1 MTSKI
6 QKLFALL
13 LVLSLTLVGCSSV
26 RVENNQLAIGV
37 LGDPNTFNPALN
49 NVATAYFDYTSAGL
63 VSVNGK
69 GELEPDLAESW
80 KINGN
85 SILFKLRPNLKWSD
99 GAPLTTDD
107 VDFTFNEVYLNEKIP
122 TDSQDGLKI
131 GKDKKFPTVKKI
143 DDLQIEMTTPEPFA
157 PALRTLG
164 GQGILP
170 AHKLRKLV
178 RQNEETKKTC
188 PPKKDS
194 KEPPKVVIKK
204 KSKFLTAW
212 GISTQPSELVSSG
225 PYRLVSYT
233 PAERMVFERNPYY
246 WRKDSKGQQLPYIQK
261 VVWQIVENT
270 DNALMQFRSGNLD
283 TYGVTPE
290 FFSLLKKEEKKG
302 NFTIRNLGPNS
313 GTTFLSFNLNEGQ
326 REDKPLVDPK
336 KSRWFNNVK
345 FRQAVAYAIDREQMI
360 NNLYRGLGANQNSPI
375 SVGTPFYLEKGLK
388 EYNYDLVKAKQ
399 LLQEAGFKY
408 KGSELYDDQGNRVRF
423 NLITNAG
430 NKVREAVGTQVKQD
444 LAKIGMEVDFNPV
457 AFSLLVDKLDRALDW
472 DAHIIGFTGGL
483 EPHDGTNFWSVD
495 GRSHVFNQ
503 RPGTSDEA
511 ESDPDCDPA
520 SSKNPAPAAISKA
533 LPGQKVAPW
542 EQAISDLY
550 IKGSQEL
557 DPVKRKEIYYE
568 TQRITQENL
577 PCIYLVNSLALSAAR
592 NNLKNFDPST
602 ITGALWNI
610 YEVKIEQ

>member
-1 MTSKI
+1 MTGKI

-13 LVLSLTLVGCSSV
+13 LVVSLAIVGCSSV
-26 RVENNQLAIGV
+26 RAENNQLAIGV
-37 LGDPNTFNPALN
+37 LGDPNTFNPPLN
-49 NVATAYFDYTSAGL
+49 NVATSYFDYTTEAL
-63 VSVNGK
+63 VTVNGK
-69 GELEPDLAESW
+69 GELEPALAESW

-99 GAPLTTDD
+99 GAPLTADD
-107 VDFTFNEVYLNEKIP
+107 VDFSFNEVYLNKDIP
-122 TDSQDGLKI
+122 TDSQDGLRI
-131 GKDKKFPTVKKI
+131 GKDKKLPTVKKI
-143 DDLQIEMTTPEPFA
+143 DDLQIEMITPEPFA
-157 PALRTLG
+157 PALRSLG
-164 GQGILP
+164 GQSILP
-170 AHKLRKLV
+170 AHKLRTLV
-178 RQNEETKKTC
+178 RQNEEFKKTC
-188 PPKKDS
+188 PVPKGS
-194 KEPPKVVIKK
+194 KEPAKVVTKK

-212 GISTQPSELVSSG
+212 GINTKPSELVSSG
-225 PYRLVSYT
+225 PYRLISYV

-246 WRKDSKGQQLPYIQK
+246 WRKDSKGQQQPYIK
-261 VVWQIVENT
+261 KIVWQIVEST

-302 NFTIRNLGPNS
+302 DFTIRNLGPSS

-326 REDKPLVDPK
+326 RDGKPLVDPK

-345 FRQAVAYAIDREQMI
+345 FRQAVAYAIDRERMI

-375 SVGTPFYLEKGLK
+375 SIGTPFYLDKGLK
-388 EYNYDLVKAKQ
+388 EYSYDLAKSKQ

-408 KGSELYDDQGNRVRF
+408 KGSELYDDRGNRVRF
-423 NLITNAG
+423 SLITNTG

-457 AFSLLVDKLDRALDW
+457 AFSLLVDKLDKSLDW
-472 DAHIIGFTGGL
+472 DAHIIGFTGGI

-495 GRSHVFNQ
+495 GRSHIFNQ
-503 RPGTSDEA
+503 RPANNDDAEA
-511 ESDPDCDPA
+511 DPDCDPP
-520 SSKNPAPAAISKA
+520 SSVAQPPTVGNKP

-550 IKGSQEL
+550 VKGSQEL
-557 DPVKRKEIYYE
+557 DPAKRKEIYYE

-577 PCIYLVNSLALSAAR
+577 PCIYLVNSLSMTAAR
-592 NNLKNFDPST
+592 NNLKNFKPST
-602 ITGALWNI
+602 IAGALWNL
-610 YEVKIEQ
+610 YEVKMEK

>member
-1 MTSKI
+1 MIGKI

-13 LVLSLTLVGCSSV
+13 LVVSLAIVGCSSV
-26 RVENNQLAIGV
+26 RAENNQLAIGV

-49 NVATAYFDYTSAGL
+49 NVATSYFDYTSEGL
-63 VSVNGK
+63 LTVNGK
-69 GELEPDLAESW
+69 GELEPALAESW

-107 VDFTFNEVYLNEKIP
+107 VDFTFNEVYLNKDIP
-122 TDSQDGLKI
+122 TDGQDGLKI

-143 DDLQIEMTTPEPFA
+143 DDLQIEMITPEPFA
-157 PALRTLG
+157 PALSTLG
-164 GQGILP
+164 GVNIMP
-170 AHKLRKLV
+170 AHKLRTLV
-178 RQNEETKKTC
+178 RQQEETKKTC
-188 PPKKDS
+188 PVPKGS
-194 KEPPKVVIKK
+194 KEQPKVVIKK

-212 GISTQPSELVSSG
+212 GINTKPSDLVSSG
-225 PYRLVSYT
+225 PYRLISYV

-246 WRKDSKGQQLPYIQK
+246 WRKDSEGQQQPYIKK
-261 VVWQIVENT
+261 VVWQLVEST
-270 DNALMQFRSGNLD
+270 DNSLMQFRSGNLD
-283 TYGVTPE
+283 LYGVTPE
-290 FFSLLKKEEKKG
+290 FFSLLKKEEKQG
-302 NFTIRNLGPNS
+302 NFTIRNIGPSS

-326 REDKPLVDPK
+326 RDGKPLVEPK

-345 FRQAVAYAIDREQMI
+345 FRQAVAYAIDRERMI

-375 SVGTPFYLEKGLK
+375 SIGTPFYLEKGLK
-388 EYNYDLVKAKQ
+388 EYNYNLAKSKQ

-408 KGSELYDDQGNRVRF
+408 KGNDLYDDQGNRVRF
-423 NLITNAG
+423 NLITNTG

-457 AFSLLVDKLDRALDW
+457 AFTLLVDKLDKSLDW
-472 DAHIIGFTGGL
+472 DAHIIGFTGGI
-483 EPHDGTNFWSVD
+483 EPHGSTNFWAVD

-503 RPGTSDEA
+503 RPATNDDEEA
-511 ESDPDCDPA
+511 DPDC
-520 SSKNPAPAAISKA
+520 APPGTAAPTPTVDNKP

-550 IKGSQEL
+550 VKGSQEL

-568 TQRITQENL
+568 TQRLTQENL
-577 PCIYLVNSLALSAAR
+577 PCIYLVNSLSMTAAR
-592 NNLKNFDPST
+592 NNLKNFKPST
-602 ITGALWNI
+602 ITGSLWNL
-610 YEVKIEQ
+610 YEVKIEK

>member
-1 MTSKI
+1 MTGKI

-13 LVLSLTLVGCSSV
+13 LVVSLAIVGCSDL
-26 RVENNQLAIGV
+26 RADNNQLAIGV

-49 NVATAYFDYTSAGL
+49 NVATSYFDYTTEGL
-63 VSVNGK
+63 VTVNGK
-69 GELEPDLAESW
+69 GELEPALAESW

-107 VDFTFNEVYLNEKIP
+107 VDFSFNEVYLNKNIP
-122 TDSQDGLKI
+122 TDGQDGLKI

-143 DDLQIEMTTPEPFA
+143 DDLQIEIISPEPFA

-164 GQGILP
+164 GVGILP
-170 AHKLRKLV
+170 AHKLRTLV

-188 PPKKDS
+188 PVPKGS

-212 GISTQPSELVSSG
+212 GISTKPSDLVSSG
-225 PYRLVSYT
+225 PYRLISYV

-246 WRKDSKGQQLPYIQK
+246 WRKDSEGQQQPYIKK
-261 VVWQIVENT
+261 VVWQIVEST
-270 DNALMQFRSGNLD
+270 DNSLMQFRSGNLD

-290 FFSLLKKEEKKG
+290 FFSLLKKEEKQG
-302 NFTIRNLGPNS
+302 NFTIRNLGPAS

-326 REDKPLVDPK
+326 RDGKPLVEPK
-336 KSRWFNNVK
+336 KARWFNNVK
-345 FRQAVAYAIDREQMI
+345 FRQAVAYAIDRERMI

-375 SVGTPFYLEKGLK
+375 SIGTPFYLAKGLK
-388 EYNYDLVKAKQ
+388 EYNYDLAKSKQ

-408 KGSELYDDQGNRVRF
+408 KGNELYDDRGNRVRF
-423 NLITNAG
+423 NLITNTG

-457 AFSLLVDKLDRALDW
+457 AFSLLVDKLDKSLDW
-472 DAHIIGFTGGL
+472 DAHIIGFTGGI
-483 EPHDGTNFWSVD
+483 EPHDGTNFWAVD

-503 RPGTSDEA
+503 RPATNDDAEA
-511 ESDPDCDPA
+511 DPDCDPP
-520 SSKNPAPAAISKA
+520 SSAAQPPTVGNKP

-550 IKGSQEL
+550 VKGSQEL

-568 TQRITQENL
+568 TQRLTQENL
-577 PCIYLVNSLALSAAR
+577 PCIYLVNSLSMTAAR
-592 NNLKNFDPST
+592 NNLKNFKPST
-602 ITGALWNI
+602 ITGSLWNL
-610 YEVKIEQ
+610 YEVKIEK